1 MRRISFVLLIFFVSV
16 SCGNRVRN
24 MFDSPI
30 HLVKPHQTYAIKG
43 DLLELCAERPFKVTG
58 MSICDSLM
66 ILRGRLPNSLSQLHI
81 FSLTDNS
88 FEGHYITKGRGPGEL
103 LSPIIK
109 THLVSRNNLLY
120 IFDLSLCS
128 AYAFDCQNSIRERQ
142 TELDKLLVLPSGTID
157 SYPVGDGH
165 IVFIPK
171 EDSYTCSLLEESG
184 NEIKQIPIFPYT
196 SGVSFSDK
204 LSSASLVCQDR
215 KILVMAMCM
224 FPQINIL
231 DLKTEKRMSIAVSR
245 DYKSWKNTL
254 TQSYDEG
261 HYYYTYITQSAD
273 GFMALYYGV
282 PFQDFIQQSVI
293 PHIHVFDWDGNF
305 LYDVQVQGNLKVIAT
320 GDGKVLYGVDENDD
334 IYRYDLSLLNL

>member
-1 MRRISFVLLIFFVSV
+1 MRRISVVLLIIFVFV

-30 HLVKPHQTYAIKG
+30 HLEKPHQTYAIKG
-43 DLLELCAERPFKVTG
+43 DLLELGAERPFKVTG

-88 FEGHYITKGRGPGEL
+88 FEGHYITKGRGPSEL

-109 THLVSRNNLLY
+109 TQLVSRNNLLY
-120 IFDLSLCS
+120 IFDLSLGS
-128 AYAFDCQNSIRERQ
+128 AYAFDCQKSIRERK
-142 TELDKLLVLPSGTID
+142 TVLDKLSVLPPGSID

-171 EDSYTCSLLEESG
+171 EDSYTCSLLDESG
-184 NEIKQIPIFPYT
+184 NEIKRIPIFPYT
-196 SGVSFSDK
+196 SGIFFSDK
-204 LSSASLVCQDR
+204 LSSASLVCQER
-215 KILVMAMCM
+215 EILVMAMCL

-231 DLKTEKRMSIAVSR
+231 DLKTEKRMSVAVSG

-254 TQSYDEG
+254 TQGYDEMY
-261 HYYYTYITQSAD
+261 YYYTYVTQSAD

-282 PFQDFIQQSVI
+282 PFQDFIQQSVV
-293 PHIHVFDWDGNF
+293 PHIHVFDWDGTF
-305 LYDVQVQGNLKVIAT
+305 LYDLQVQ
-320 GDGKVLYGVDENDD
+320 ENGPPANF
-334 IYRYDLSLLNL
+334 RV